1 MKKCPFCGEIKY
13 IEWMQEKSEEMESKS
28 GDYRIQ
34 CLTCK
39 ALGPPA
45 ESRTEAEELWNKRIK

>member
-1 MKKCPFCGEIKY
+1 MKCPFCGENKY
-13 IEWMQEKSEEMESKS
+13 IEWIQEKSEESV

-45 ESRTEAEELWNKRIK
+45 DSRTEAEELWDKRIK